1 MSELVKGLLITGIGM
16 GLVFV
21 VIIMLWGV
29 MAGLGQAHLR
39 HTQKEEALLKRCQLR
54 LKRSQGWAVVADGQH

>member
-1 MSELVKGLLITGIGM
+1 MSELIKGLLITGIGM

-29 MAGLGQAHLR
+29 MAGLVRLTSGTHKKKSVAEEVPGVVELLR
-39 HTQKEEALLKRCQLR
+39 MERH
-54 LKRSQGWAVVADGQH
+54 